1 MAGARAEVA
10 AELSRI
16 AGEFPG
22 WRPWVSDLGRCWATR
37 RGRQP
42 ANPPAWW
49 AMTVDADDTEGLR
62 GAIAEQE
69 RLASPVGA
77 ASSGPAA
84 SGDAGGR

>member
-1 MAGARAEVA
+1 MAGTCAEAA

-22 WRPWVSDLGRCWATR
+22 WRPWVSDAGRWWATR

-42 ANPPAWW
+42 ADPPAWR
-49 AMTVDADDTEGLR
+49 AMTVDADDAEGLR
-62 GAIAEQE
+62 RAITEQE
-69 RLASPVGA
+69 HFASPVGA
-77 ASSGPAA
+77 VSGGPAA